1 MLNFQAI
8 IIKIPE
14 SIKWYNTKNRN
25 ISFEYPQKS
34 LLKSSYPK
42 KIIAKIKKS
51 SLSLEIWSTPPPPP
65 HRGQKCPDSAVD
77 GVGPKV
83 PRRRRQR
90 ERQKKFRLP
99 KQQLNLHMQQ
109 FFFGTFLSGRDTTTT
124 WKCQISRFI
133 AYVIKVRRRFL
144 SLSELRYDS

>member
-34 LLKSSYPK
+34 LLKSLAK

-51 SLSLEIWSTPPPPP
+51 SLSLEIRSTPPPPVKNVRIRVWTGWGLRC
-65 HRGQKCPDSAVD
+65 HD
-77 GVGPKV
+77 GDGDGSENV
-83 PRRRRQR
+83 
-90 ERQKKFRLP
+90 KK
-99 KQQLNLHMQQ
+99 
-109 FFFGTFLSGRDTTTT
+109 
-124 WKCQISRFI
+124 
-133 AYVIKVRRRFL
+133 
-144 SLSELRYDS
+144 SLD